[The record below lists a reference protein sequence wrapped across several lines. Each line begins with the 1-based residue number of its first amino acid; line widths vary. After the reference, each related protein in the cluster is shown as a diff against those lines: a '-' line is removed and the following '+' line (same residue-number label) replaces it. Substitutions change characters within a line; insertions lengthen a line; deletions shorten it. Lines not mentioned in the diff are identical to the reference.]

1 MSLETDGTNTPAT
14 PPSFVP
20 ASMRKRRSPQDATP
34 AADAMESAGLD
45 PSHGEPA
52 RFTPQAKRRAA
63 FSHQPSPRSSSQSPA
78 HQSSSQASYQASAQ
92 PSARQYAAHDA
103 HTANAA
109 SSAPSFQPTHSSHAA
124 EPQASAPRAARPAR
138 RSTGSTSRTGSAVQP
153 ASFGS
158 QSRSAEPYRAEQHR
172 AGQRNNAALR
182 NAAPRGSGK
191 SGVVGPAQ
199 SGATRTRHR
208 GLRRLLIA
216 VAIIIAVLIL
226 AMFGTWNWVDGRL
239 NKSDWVTNHAD
250 TAGTSWL
257 ILGSDKRD
265 GTTGDDGTTGYRT
278 DTILV
283 LTKPNSGPSSL
294 ISVPRD
300 SLVNVNGEYMKINAV
315 AQADG
320 QKQLVAQVENI
331 TGQHIDHVA
340 LIQFG
345 GLKGIVDA
353 LGGVQ
358 LCYDHTV
365 DDVDSGMKWQAGCHL
380 ANGDTALAFSRM
392 RYSDPQSDF
401 GRAARQR
408 QVIGAIISTAA
419 KSSTLANPGKLN
431 KVATAALKSITV
443 DQATNPYTLAQMA
456 MAFRAATGAKGING
470 TLYWTDPGYYVDG
483 VGSSVLLDDAKNHA
497 LFSELAQ
504 GTHAP
509 GTVGTLEE
517 AAQQ

>member
-1 MSLETDGTNTPAT
+1 M
-14 PPSFVP
+14 
-20 ASMRKRRSPQDATP
+20 
-34 AADAMESAGLD
+34 
-45 PSHGEPA
+45 
-52 RFTPQAKRRAA
+52 
-63 FSHQPSPRSSSQSPA
+63 
-78 HQSSSQASYQASAQ
+78 
-92 PSARQYAAHDA
+92 
-103 HTANAA
+103 
-109 SSAPSFQPTHSSHAA
+109 
-124 EPQASAPRAARPAR
+124 
-138 RSTGSTSRTGSAVQP
+138 
-153 ASFGS
+153 
-158 QSRSAEPYRAEQHR
+158 
-172 AGQRNNAALR
+172 
-182 NAAPRGSGK
+182 
-191 SGVVGPAQ
+191 
-199 SGATRTRHR
+199 
-208 GLRRLLIA
+208 
-216 VAIIIAVLIL
+216 AIIIVLLIL
-226 AMFGTWNWVDGRL
+226 ALFGTWNWVDGRL

-320 QKQLVAQVENI
+320 QKQLVAQVENV

-365 DDVDSGMKWQAGCHL
+365 DDVDSGLKWQAGCHL